1 MPPLPAERSGDRP
14 LRVRFGAPGS
24 GKRQTVL
31 MSLNIRD
38 KKIFPRQE

>member
-14 LRVRFGAPGS
+14 LRTRFGAPGS

-31 MSLNIRD
+31 MSLDI
-38 KKIFPRQE
+38 